1 MMVSAGKK
9 HMLDA
14 LHLVRF
20 AVDFKKVE
28 MTIIAIIMFELAS
41 LLFQGKKHMLDA
53 LHLDALMDA

>member
-1 MMVSAGKK
+1 MTVSAGKK

-28 MTIIAIIMFELAS
+28 MTILAVVMFELGS
-41 LLFQGKKHMLDA
+41 LLLPE
-53 LHLDALMDA
+53 